1 MGFNRT
7 SAILASE
14 SRIERVIVTS
24 IALLGSV
31 CFRVFAIAVAIETD
45 PVNYLK
51 CLTETGC

>member
-1 MGFNRT
+1 MT
-7 SAILASE
+7 SAILALE
-14 SRIERVIVTS
+14 SRIKHMIMTP

-31 CFRVFAIAVAIETD
+31 CFHVFAIAVALETG

>member
-1 MGFNRT
+1 MT

-14 SRIERVIVTS
+14 SRIKRLIMTP

-31 CFRVFAIAVAIETD
+31 CFRVVAIAVALETG

-51 CLTETGC
+51 CLTETDC